1 MWVLNFL
8 SARFRL
14 LLRGS
19 GDRIGSECVSDLQSL
34 APWCRGDVLTVLR
47 ERGQDR

>member
-1 MWVLNFL
+1 MWVLNLL

-19 GDRIGSECVSDLQSL
+19 GDRIGSDPVGELQSL
-34 APWCRGDVLTVLR
+34 APWCRGDVLAVLC